1 MRKCARIFS
10 STLFA
15 NESLDFFVTEPVFLV
30 KGLEDDP
37 GIGLE
42 DDIGLEDESDFGELG
57 SDESEGK
64 DWSDLEREAAEDDDD
79 DEDDRGKIWPKISQN
94 GKESSKIPD
103 FVKETNFRNAHIHS
117 CKNFAASTS
126 HARVRF
132 NASAHFFSA
141 LKF

>member
-1 MRKCARIFS
+1 MKSIISNLLIILGSGSGSEEDSDEDFS
-10 STLFA
+10 S
-15 NESLDFFVTEPVFLV
+15 
-30 KGLEDDP
+30 ED
-37 GIGLE
+37 IS
-42 DDIGLEDESDFGELG
+42 EDESDFGELG

>member
-1 MRKCARIFS
+1 MKSIISNLLIILGSGSGSEEDSDEDFS
-10 STLFA
+10 S
-15 NESLDFFVTEPVFLV
+15 
-30 KGLEDDP
+30 ED
-37 GIGLE
+37 IS
-42 DDIGLEDESDFGELG
+42 EDESDFGELG

-141 LKF
+141 LKFW